1 MLCSSDQICI
11 LYHFNTIMTMSIQLN
26 ISKSDSIHNI
36 VHTGDY
42 SVQVELLVLN
52 HVVEEPFNT
61 ACGLLWHFCCT

>member
-61 ACGLLWHFCCT
+61 ACGLLWYFCCT